1 MEKPMTT
8 TKNARL
14 HLVLVCGICLC
25 AAARLVTAA
34 DSGFLPDYSQ
44 LQKVRDLKGN
54 PIRQWLSPKLTKA
67 NYHKVLLEK
76 VTFFPEPRGTN
87 QVSDKTLGD
96 IQAYLDS
103 QLRTVGLAGLP
114 LVDEAGPGVVRI
126 KVAITAVDTS
136 ATGLKPWQ
144 IIPVALVSQGVRAA
158 TGNRA
163 ENSNLAVEAI
173 VSDSVSGEPLAMS
186 VRDAHGA
193 TLPNDRAQLT
203 LETVRPAI
211 DSWAKGVASLV
222 QRRLER

>member
-1 MEKPMTT
+1 MKTT
-8 TKNARL
+8 NNARL
-14 HLVLVCGICLC
+14 RVALVCGIALC
-25 AAARLVTAA
+25 AGAPPVVAA

-44 LQKVRDLKGN
+44 LQKVRDLNGN

-67 NYHKVLLEK
+67 NYQKILLEK
-76 VTFFPEPRGTN
+76 VTFYPQPRGTE
-87 QVSDKTLGD
+87 QVSDKALGD

-103 QLRTVGLAGLP
+103 QLRSVGLAGLP
-114 LVDEAGPGVVRI
+114 LVEEAGPGVARI

-144 IIPVALVSQGVRAA
+144 IIPVALVIQGARAA

-186 VRDAHGA
+186 VREAHGA
-193 TLPNDRAQLT
+193 TLPNDRTQLT
-203 LETVRPAI
+203 LQTVRPVI

-222 QRRLER
+222 QRRLEQ